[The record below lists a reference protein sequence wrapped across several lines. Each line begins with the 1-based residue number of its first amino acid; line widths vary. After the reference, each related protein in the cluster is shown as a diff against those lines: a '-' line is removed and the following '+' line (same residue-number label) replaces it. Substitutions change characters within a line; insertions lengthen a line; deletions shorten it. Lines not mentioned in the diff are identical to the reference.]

1 MFDIY
6 IDCTEAYICIPTT
19 MQDVVFWFIVL
30 VLYKQVLH
38 CVPLIRTTNIY
49 ITIVHSTCRRC
60 QITGEGMT
68 LFACISGVLSHMQ
81 LIYRNLTKKKESFCC
96 HAIKTSTWEDISGKQ
111 CFTHFS
117 ETALRILAIPLV
129 KNIETQ
135 ILYQNISL
143 LTFLINVHVEACHI

>member
-6 IDCTEAYICIPTT
+6 IDCTEAYICTF
-19 MQDVVFWFIVL
+19 VFWFIVL

-81 LIYRNLTKKKESFCC
+81 FIYRNLTKKKVLLSC
-96 HAIKTSTWEDISGKQ
+96 HKTSTWEDISGKQ

-135 ILYQNISL
+135 ICIRIFHRSH
-143 LTFLINVHVEACHI
+143 F